1 MLKNVTI
8 TLDPEVAHW
17 ARRKAAEENTSVSKL
32 VSRLLEK
39 EMRASDAYWRAY
51 EKWKSLPR
59 DLGVPIDASKR
70 MTRDEVHERR

>member
-1 MLKNVTI
+1 VLKNVTI

-17 ARRKAAEENTSVSKL
+17 ARKKAAEENTSVSKL